1 MDKQLNADTG
11 ERDFHDI
18 QNATTVV
25 AQYLAVTAP
34 VGATPAYIAERIMRS
49 SLATGRRENISSD
62 DLRNKTTQVA
72 SGLSRLVHGRWDQNA
87 CLKGLSSP
95 SGTFLISADGDY
107 ELDNHAVAFVELPAN
122 SFVRSMFGPYA
133 VLRFQPTNDAYA
145 GRSWAFPTRESKGR
159 TYLDPTMMPTA
170 LLEGIVR
177 GFPDLETAEVA
188 LTELQ
193 QALRTLATARYRRE
207 QAEMSESERA
217 LAQHDADERRL
228 EALASVPPREPE
240 F

>member
-34 VGATPAYIAERIMRS
+34 VAATPAYIAERIMRS

-72 SGLSRLVHGRWDQNA
+72 SGLTRLVHGRWDQNA

-122 SFVRSMFGPYA
+122 SYVRSMFGPYA